1 MRGQP
6 ADCYY
11 ALRGR
16 AGGRGRFQTL
26 LKATHRWGLEAEK
39 VNRGGL
45 RLCGSGETM
54 LHAGWRLAAAAEGS
68 PKNVKSANTLFPR
81 VKLGL
86 LLEP

>member
-16 AGGRGRFQTL
+16 AWGRGRFQTL
-26 LKATHRWGLEAEK
+26 LKATHRWDLEAEK
-39 VNRGGL
+39 VHRGGL
-45 RLCGSGETM
+45 RLCGSVETM
-54 LHAGWRLAAAAEGS
+54 LHAAAAEGS
-68 PKNVKSANTLFPR
+68 PKNVKSANALFPR